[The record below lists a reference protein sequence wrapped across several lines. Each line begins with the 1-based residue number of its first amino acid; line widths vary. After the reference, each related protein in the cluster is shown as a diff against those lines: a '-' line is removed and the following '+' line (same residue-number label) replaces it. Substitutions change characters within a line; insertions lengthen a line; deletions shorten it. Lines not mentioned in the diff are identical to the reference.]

1 MENETNTNENEVGEI
16 NEDAAFTPEA
26 TEEATPAKEKSRGSK
41 AGFIERLH
49 AHATDMA
56 LVFTV
61 GQKADQQFCDE
72 LAEEIEAEGK
82 VASYQKLPVD
92 AKNFAIVLKAW
103 LAMYETED
111 GCDRHSMEI
120 WRQKEGRYVVFW
132 PTQLVDQ
139 APSDQTAFY
148 RSLSN
153 RLIDALRDDG
163 ASVQY
168 SMPSARMDTYE
179 ICINGENMVY
189 RAAPEITDLSDFYLQ
204 IRELAIDW
212 AASRPDLPPETVKQL
227 RAFEDRDPNKSD
239 RLYFE
244 ALLAKRLYA

>member
-1 MENETNTNENEVGEI
+1 METDTDTITEDEI
-16 NEDAAFTPEA
+16 LTDDISDEAA
-26 TEEATPAKEKSRGSK
+26 PAKEKTRAGK
-41 AGFIERLH
+41 DGFIERLQ
-49 AHATDMA
+49 AHAADMA

-61 GQKADQQFCDE
+61 GQKASQIFCDE
-72 LAEEIEAEGK
+72 LAEEITAAGD
-82 VASYQKLPVD
+82 VATYQKLPVD
-92 AKNFAIVLKAW
+92 ETNFAVVLKAW

-120 WRQKEGRYVVFW
+120 WHQKDGQYVIFW

-168 SMPSARMDTYE
+168 TMPTARMDTYE
-179 ICINGENMVY
+179 ICVNGDNIVY
-189 RAAPEITDLSDFYLQ
+189 SAAPEITDLSDFYLQ
-204 IRELAIDW
+204 LRELAIDW